1 MNHCGARAGM
11 IAVGAS
17 RFGALPTRHWSALCA
32 IMLAVSTGDP
42 AAAQTVCPAA
52 GFTNSRAEP
61 PLLDAFTVLFRQNGV
76 SFHARVET
84 DQAAPGGRLVIRN
97 GNTYDVEL
105 SYDVVVTGSA
115 APVSA
120 EGRCARI
127 RAGEYA
133 VDADAN
139 TVIRYDGGTPAAVR
153 VRNLRMARA
162 ASAGEAIR
170 AAAAPGAAA
179 PATPTTAA
187 SASRAEL
194 NQYRCGD
201 GGAPGQRACSTAFM
215 AAAARAAAGA
225 GRFTGTTR
233 ECLLEYAALQESAAG
248 LIRAAAPRGDSLRL
262 TTPACYNRGEARWGY
277 EALAAACPH
286 GAWTAANSG
295 RVDCAAA
302 AHLATTDS
310 LRRDSAAL
318 PPNAAELAA
327 RGFTAGLD
335 LLQQGFAPEAEAEFR
350 QALTLTPADPSLH
363 AGLGTALARQQRWTE
378 AEAAYRA
385 AVWLDPSNLQF
396 ADMLRG
402 LRARGAPIAQT
413 AVHDHTGPAR
423 ALSATRKPSVTRRV
437 DIPALVAATFKIV
450 FATALTAAGLLLFFP
465 VLSALYLALLWG
477 GGRILRLGT

>member
-1 MNHCGARAGM
+1 MNDRGARAG
-11 IAVGAS
+11 IHRVGAS
-17 RFGALPTRHWSALCA
+17 LKGALPARRWGALCA
-32 IMLAVSTGDP
+32 LVLAASAGALP
-42 AAAQTVCPAA
+42 AAGQTMCPDA

-139 TVIRYDGGTPAAVR
+139 TVIRYEGGTPAAVR

-162 ASAGEAIR
+162 ASAGEAIK
-170 AAAAPGAAA
+170 AAVAPASAAPGTAA
-179 PATPTTAA
+179 PA
-187 SASRAEL
+187 SSAEL
-194 NQYRCGD
+194 SQYRCGD

-215 AAAARAAAGA
+215 GAAARAAAESGS
-225 GRFTGTTR
+225 FSGTTR

-248 LIRAAAPRGDSLRL
+248 LIRASNPRGDSLRL
-262 TTPACYNRGEARWGY
+262 TTPGCYNRGEARWGY

-318 PPNAAELAA
+318 PPNAADVAA
-327 RGFTAGLD
+327 RGFAAGLVF
-335 LLQQGFAPEAEAEFR
+335 LQQGLALEAEAEFR

-363 AGLGTALARQQRWTE
+363 AGLGTALARQQRWAE

-385 AVWLDPSNLQF
+385 AVWLDPANTQF
-396 ADMLRG
+396 ADLLRG
-402 LRARGAPIAQT
+402 LRARGVPTVQT
-413 AVHDHTGPAR
+413 ALHARSGPAR
-423 ALSATRKPSVTRRV
+423 ALSVTAEPAARRPIN
-437 DIPALVAATFKIV
+437 IPAILAATFKIV

>member
-1 MNHCGARAGM
+1 MNDRGARAGM
-11 IAVGAS
+11 IGVGAS
-17 RFGALPTRHWSALCA
+17 LFGALSARRWGALCA
-32 IMLAVSTGDP
+32 LVLAPSAGALP

-162 ASAGEAIR
+162 ASAGDAIK

-179 PATPTTAA
+179 PTTAYAAPA
-187 SASRAEL
+187 SSAEL
-194 NQYRCGD
+194 DQYRCGD

-215 AAAARAAAGA
+215 AAAARAAAEA

-233 ECLLEYAALQESAAG
+233 ECLLEYAALQESAAD
-248 LIRAAAPRGDSLRL
+248 LIRTADTRGDSMRL
-262 TTPACYNRGEARWGY
+262 TTPACYSRGEARWGY

-302 AHLATTDS
+302 AHLAATDS

-318 PPNAAELAA
+318 PPNAAEVAA
-327 RGFTAGLD
+327 RGFAAGLD
-335 LLQQGFAPEAEAEFR
+335 YLQQGFAGEAEAEFR

-385 AVWLDPSNLQF
+385 AVWLDPSNTQF

-402 LRARGAPIAQT
+402 LRARGAPTAQT
-413 AVHDHTGPAR
+413 AVHAHTGPPR
-423 ALSATRKPSVTRRV
+423 TLSVTAKPTVTRRL
-437 DIPALVAATFKIV
+437 DIPALLAATFKII

>member
-1 MNHCGARAGM
+1 MNDRGARAG
-11 IAVGAS
+11 IIDVGAS
-17 RFGALPTRHWSALCA
+17 LFGALPARRWGALCA
-32 IMLAVSTGDP
+32 LVLAACTGALP

-76 SFHARVET
+76 AFHARVET
-84 DQAAPGGRLVIRN
+84 DEAAPGGRLVIRN

-153 VRNLRMARA
+153 VRNLRMARV
-162 ASAGEAIR
+162 ASAGEAIK
-170 AAAAPGAAA
+170 AAAAPGPATPTATAAA
-179 PATPTTAA
+179 PA
-187 SASRAEL
+187 SAAEL
-194 NQYRCGD
+194 DQYRCGD

-215 AAAARAAAGA
+215 AAAARAAAES

-248 LIRAAAPRGDSLRL
+248 LIRASDARGDSLRL

-277 EALAAACPH
+277 EALAASCPH
-286 GAWTAANSG
+286 GAWTAANKG

-318 PPNAAELAA
+318 PPNAAEVAA
-327 RGFTAGLD
+327 KGFAAGLL
-335 LLQQGFAPEAEAEFR
+335 LLQQGLAPEAEGEFR
-350 QALTLTPADPSLH
+350 QALTFTPADPSLH
-363 AGLGTALARQQRWTE
+363 AALGTALAQQQRWTE

-385 AVWLDPSNLQF
+385 AVWLDPSNTQF

-402 LRARGAPIAQT
+402 LRARGAPTAQT
-413 AVHDHTGPAR
+413 AVHAHAGPAR
-423 ALSATRKPSVTRRV
+423 ALSVTEKPTVTRRV
-437 DIPALVAATFKIV
+437 NIPALVAATFKII

>member
-1 MNHCGARAGM
+1 MNDRGARAG
-11 IAVGAS
+11 IAAVGAS
-17 RFGALPTRHWSALCA
+17 REGALPFRRWGALCA
-32 IMLAVSTGDP
+32 FVLAASTGALP
-42 AAAQTVCPAA
+42 AAAQTMCPDA

-139 TVIRYDGGTPAAVR
+139 TVIRYEGGTPAAVR

-162 ASAGEAIR
+162 ASAGEAIK

-179 PATPTTAA
+179 PGTAA
-187 SASRAEL
+187 PASSAEL

-215 AAAARAAAGA
+215 GAAARAAAES
-225 GRFTGTTR
+225 GRFSGTTR

-248 LIRAAAPRGDSLRL
+248 LIRASNPRGDSLRL
-262 TTPACYNRGEARWGY
+262 TTPACYNRGDARWGY
-277 EALAAACPH
+277 EALAASCPH

-318 PPNAAELAA
+318 PPNAADVAA
-327 RGFTAGLD
+327 RGFAAGLVF
-335 LLQQGFAPEAEAEFR
+335 LQQGLAPEAEAEFR

-385 AVWLDPSNLQF
+385 AVWLDPSNTQF
-396 ADMLRG
+396 ADLLRG
-402 LRARGAPIAQT
+402 LRARGAPTAQT
-413 AVHDHTGPAR
+413 AVHARSGPAR
-423 ALSATRKPSVTRRV
+423 ALSVTAKPAVRRPIN
-437 DIPALVAATFKIV
+437 IPAIIAATFKIV